1 MLLQVLRFSDSGDS
15 TSGLLCELKPDGRE
29 FLCYTLED
37 ESRNLKKKGETRI
50 PEGMYELTL
59 RTEGGF
65 HKKYSERFPDIHEG
79 MLWVRDV
86 PNFEYIL
93 IHCGNTDEHTA
104 GCLLLGDSQENNLLM
119 ENGFIGKSANAY
131 KRVYKKILNAISEGN
146 DIHIEYV
153 DLEEAIVAKLTL

>member
-1 MLLQVLRFSDSGDS
+1 
-15 TSGLLCELKPDGRE
+15 
-29 FLCYTLED
+29 
-37 ESRNLKKKGETRI
+37 
-50 PEGMYELTL
+50 
-59 RTEGGF
+59 
-65 HKKYSERFPDIHEG
+65 

-119 ENGFIGKSANAY
+119 ENGFIGKSTNAY
-131 KRVYKKILNAISEGN
+131 KRVYKKILHAISEGN